1 MIINKVVKNI
11 FKNLLILFFVAI
23 TSFSVVSFSAEGSQ
37 KYVQISNQKQTESDK
52 IIIYEFFWYGCPHC
66 YNIEPTIN
74 QIEDNLK
81 KDTILIKVPV
91 ALRNTWEIHAKAYY
105 TLQQMKLD
113 DDLHEKIFSEIH
125 VNANRLDTEEKLINF
140 LNDEGHDAQKFSKIL
155 NSFGTEIRVKKA
167 SRLANQYQITSV
179 PTLIING
186 KYRTSGSYVSSY
198 EELYDVVQLLV
209 DKERLN

>member
-1 MIINKVVKNI
+1 M
-11 FKNLLILFFVAI
+11 KNLLILFFVAI
-23 TSFSVVSFSAEGSQ
+23 TSFSTASFSAEGSQ

-66 YNIEPTIN
+66 YNIEPTID
-74 QIEDNLK
+74 QIEADLK

-105 TLQQMKLD
+105 ALQQMKLD
-113 DDLHEKIFSEIH
+113 DDLHEKIFAEIH
-125 VNANRLDTEEKLINF
+125 VNANRLDTEEKLVNF
-140 LNDEGHDAQKFSKIL
+140 LNEEGHDAQKFSKIL

>member
-1 MIINKVVKNI
+1 M
-11 FKNLLILFFVAI
+11 KNLLILFFVAI
-23 TSFSVVSFSAEGSQ
+23 TSFSTVSFSAEGSQ
-37 KYVQISNQKQTESDK
+37 KYIQISNQKQTESDK

-66 YNIEPTIN
+66 YNIEPTID
-74 QIEDNLK
+74 QIEADLK

-105 TLQQMKLD
+105 ALQQMKLD
-113 DDLHEKIFSEIH
+113 DDLHEKIFAEIH
-125 VNANRLDTEEKLINF
+125 VNANRLDTEEKLVNF
-140 LNDEGHDAQKFSKIL
+140 LNQEGYDAEKFSKIL

>member
-1 MIINKVVKNI
+1 M
-11 FKNLLILFFVAI
+11 KNLLILFFVAI

-140 LNDEGHDAQKFSKIL
+140 LNDEGYDAQKFSKIL

>member
-1 MIINKVVKNI
+1 M
-11 FKNLLILFFVAI
+11 KNLLILFFVAI
-23 TSFSVVSFSAEGSQ
+23 TSFSVVGFSADGSQ

-66 YNIEPTIN
+66 YNIEPTID
-74 QIEDNLK
+74 QIEADLK

-105 TLQQMKLD
+105 ALQQMKLD
-113 DDLHEKIFSEIH
+113 DDLHEKIFAEIH
-125 VNANRLDTEEKLINF
+125 VNANRLDTEEKLVNF
-140 LNDEGHDAQKFSKIL
+140 LNYEGHDAQKFSKIL

>member
-1 MIINKVVKNI
+1 M
-11 FKNLLILFFVAI
+11 KNLLILFFVAI
-23 TSFSVVSFSAEGSQ
+23 TSFSVVGFSAEGSQ

-74 QIEDNLK
+74 QIEADLK

-105 TLQQMKLD
+105 ALQQMKLD
-113 DDLHEKIFSEIH
+113 DDLHEKIFAEIH

-140 LNDEGHDAQKFSKIL
+140 LNDEGHDSQKFSKIL

>member
-1 MIINKVVKNI
+1 MRV
-11 FKNLLILFFVAI
+11 LSLIPIVI
-23 TSFSVVSFSAEGSQ
+23 TLVFSGFTMAADSSQ

-52 IIIYEFFWYGCPHC
+52 IVIYEFFWYGCPHC

-74 QIEDNLK
+74 NIESNLD

-91 ALRNTWEIHAKAYY
+91 ALRDSWELHAKAYY

-113 DDLHEKIFSEIH
+113 DNLHEKVFAEIH
-125 VNANRLDTEEKLINF
+125 VNSNRLDTKEKLGNF
-140 LNDEGHDAQKFSKIL
+140 IREEGYDADKFLSIL
-155 NSFGTEIRVKKA
+155 DSFGTEIRVKKA
-167 SRLANQYQITSV
+167 SRLANQYQIKSV

-186 KYRTSGSYVSSY
+186 KYETSGSYVSSY
-198 EELYDVVQLLV
+198 AELYDVVQLLV

>member
-1 MIINKVVKNI
+1 M
-11 FKNLLILFFVAI
+11 KNLLILFFVAI

-140 LNDEGHDAQKFSKIL
+140 LNDEGHDAEKFSKIL

-186 KYRTSGSYVSSY
+186 KYI
-198 EELYDVVQLLV
+198 
-209 DKERLN
+209 